1 MADAATKS
9 DDISEIPFEQ
19 AIEELEE
26 IVHAMESNQMP
37 LDKLVDA
44 YERGNR
50 LVKTCQSRID
60 EAEQRIEQIA
70 NGVNS
75 DEVRLETFDP
85 DADPTQAAPAA
96 AGAATPQ
103 SKPKAKSKR
112 SAPKA
117 APADDDEIRLF

>member
-1 MADAATKS
+1 MGDSATTS
-9 DDISEIPFEQ
+9 EDISEIPFEQ

-26 IVHAMESNQMP
+26 IVNAMESNQMP

-50 LVKTCQSRID
+50 LVKTCQTRID

-70 NGVNS
+70 SGVGS
-75 DEVRLETFDP
+75 EEVRLETFDP
-85 DADPTQAAPAA
+85 EADPTGAAPAA
-96 AGAATPQ
+96 AGGKTPQ

>member
-1 MADAATKS
+1 
-9 DDISEIPFEQ
+9 
-19 AIEELEE
+19 
-26 IVHAMESNQMP
+26 MP

-75 DEVRLETFDP
+75 DEVRLEKFDP
-85 DADPTQAAPAA
+85 DADPTQATPAA
-96 AGAATPQ
+96 ADGSKSPQ
-103 SKPKAKSKR
+103 TKPKAKSKR